1 MSTWTRTTPP
11 TWFPT
16 AVVGA
21 MGWEHPTTGELLVAI
36 SNFTAKNTDVLS
48 LVTVVGATVNNEA
61 LTTGDSLIVVVQFS
75 EAVAV
80 LGTPSIALSVGAG
93 SRTLTFDAAASTATH
108 VAFSYEVTAADVA
121 AAGTI
126 TVGTSVNLAS
136 GRICDVLPGG
146 GVSPVAGPISFAAP
160 TSNLVRFN

>member
-80 LGTPSIALSVGAG
+80 LGTPSIALTVGAG
-93 SRTLTFDAAASTATH
+93 SRTLTFDAAASTPTH

>member
-36 SNFTAKNTDVLS
+36 SNFAAKNTDVLS

-80 LGTPSIALSVGAG
+80 LGTPSIALTVGAG

-146 GVSPVAGPISFAAP
+146 GVSRVAGPISFAAP

>member
-80 LGTPSIALSVGAG
+80 LGTPSIALTVGAG
-93 SRTLTFDAAASTATH
+93 SRTLTFDAAASTPTH

-126 TVGTSVNLAS
+126 TVGTSVNLTS
-136 GRICDVLPGG
+136 GGIYDVLPGG

>member
-80 LGTPSIALSVGAG
+80 LGTPSIALTVGAG

>member
-1 MSTWTRTTPP
+1 MSAWTRTDPP

-48 LVTVVGATVNNEA
+48 LVTVVGATANNEA
-61 LTTGDSLIVVVQFS
+61 LTTGESLIVVVQFS

-80 LGTPSIALSVGAG
+80 LGTPSIALTVGAG
-93 SRTLTFDAAASTATH
+93 SRTLAFDAAASTATH
-108 VAFSYEVTAADVA
+108 VAFSYEVTEEDVA

-126 TVGTSVNLAS
+126 TIGTSVDLTS
-136 GRICDVLPGG
+136 GGIYDVLPGG
-146 GVSPVAGPISFAAP
+146 GVSPVAGPISFVAP
-160 TSNLVRFN
+160 ASNLVAFN

>member
-16 AVVGA
+16 AVVGE

-80 LGTPSIALSVGAG
+80 LGTPSIALTVGAG
-93 SRTLTFDAAASTATH
+93 SRTLAFDAAASTPTH
-108 VAFSYEVTAADVA
+108 AAFSYEVTAADVA

>member
-61 LTTGDSLIVVVQFS
+61 LTTGDSLIVVVRFS

-80 LGTPSIALSVGAG
+80 LGTPSIALTVGAG

>member
-80 LGTPSIALSVGAG
+80 LGTPSIALTVGAG
-93 SRTLTFDAAASTATH
+93 SRTLTFDAAASTPTH
-108 VAFSYEVTAADVA
+108 AAFSYDVTAADVA

>member
-1 MSTWTRTTPP
+1 MSAWTRTTPP

-48 LVTVVGATVNNEA
+48 LVTIVDATANNEA
-61 LTTGDSLIVVVQFS
+61 LATGDSLIVVVEFS

-80 LGTPSIALSVGAG
+80 LGTPSIELTVGAET
-93 SRTLTFDAAASTATH
+93 RTLSFDAVASTATH
-108 VAFSYEVTAADVA
+108 VAFSYEVTEDDVA

-126 TVGTSVNLAS
+126 TVGTAIDLTE
-136 GRICDVLPGG
+136 GGIYDVLPGG
-146 GVSPVAGPISFAAP
+146 GVSPVAGPLSIVAP
-160 TSNLVRFN
+160 ATNLVAFN